1 MHKRFERLGLIHS
14 ILRDER
20 RDRYDHF
27 LSNGFPKWRGTGYFY
42 ARFRPGLGLVLL
54 LLVLVSVG
62 VQYAV
67 KLLNFRRDQARIDRL
82 YRSALAAA
90 WGAWFQNPESQRPAS
105 RKGPPA
111 EKKVR
116 VPLTGY
122 PDLPPAPSA
131 KQISAGSVNWD
142 EEGEKVRKAITQPV
156 TGPDASRLVEVSVYA
171 DGSIAA
177 LDPDSKEWFP
187 VEPLRDA
194 DAPTLL
200 KSTWPAALARSLL
213 QRSAPAQEP
222 AERAEEPE
230 AEADV
235 GATPKK
241 GAASGKTTP
250 KRRKRGGKKN

>member
-90 WGAWFQNPESQRPAS
+90 WGCLLYTS
-105 RKGPPA
+105 
-111 EKKVR
+111 
-116 VPLTGY
+116 
-122 PDLPPAPSA
+122 PS
-131 KQISAGSVNWD
+131 
-142 EEGEKVRKAITQPV
+142 P
-156 TGPDASRLVEVSVYA
+156 
-171 DGSIAA
+171 
-177 LDPDSKEWFP
+177 
-187 VEPLRDA
+187 RD
-194 DAPTLL
+194 
-200 KSTWPAALARSLL
+200 
-213 QRSAPAQEP
+213 
-222 AERAEEPE
+222 
-230 AEADV
+230 
-235 GATPKK
+235 
-241 GAASGKTTP
+241 
-250 KRRKRGGKKN
+250 RG